1 MTFVRTHRKLARVA
15 MGGKAEV
22 AGGGPAYPGSTLRAR
37 LFTRHPPLVDDGMRA
52 LPQLGPP
59 RLTPADVPRGAV
71 HGLYVHVPFCFHKCH
86 YCDFYSITRQT
97 PERMAAFVD
106 RVLAEAEQW
115 GDREVRPRTV
125 FFGGGTPTL
134 LPAEQMVRLI
144 AGLGARMDLSAVDEF
159 TVEANPATVT
169 ADHCAALRASGVDR
183 LSFGA
188 QSFDR
193 HELSLLERH
202 HDPDDV
208 PASVAVARAAGFAR
222 LNLDLIFA
230 VPGQTLASW
239 RRSLAMALAIGTP
252 HLSCYAL
259 TYEPNTALAV
269 RKRLGQFDAAADE
282 VELAMLHDTR
292 DTLSAAGYAAYE
304 VSNFAVPGE
313 ACRHNVNYWT
323 GGNYLGLGPSAAS
336 HVDGVRWR
344 NRPHLGEWETAV
356 DDRRLPAADAERLSP
371 QQRAGELA
379 MLMLRLGR
387 GLDLRFCSDR
397 TGVDAA
403 AVFGPTIDQMAGG
416 GLVVVTDGR
425 VVLTRRGIEVADGV
439 AGEFVAAAA
448 AAAT

>member
-1 MTFVRTHRKLARVA
+1 MV
-15 MGGKAEV
+15 
-22 AGGGPAYPGSTLRAR
+22 TLTLPNAA
-37 LFTRHPPLVDDGMRA
+37 PPLS
-52 LPQLGPP
+52 P
-59 RLTPADVPRGAV
+59 TDVPAGPV
-71 HGLYVHVPFCFHKCH
+71 HGLYVHVPFCAHKCH
-86 YCDFYSITRQT
+86 YCDFYSITRQSGD
-97 PERMAAFVD
+97 RMARFVD
-106 RVLAEAEQW
+106 RVLAEADLW
-115 GDREVRPRTV
+115 GGRDVSPRTV

-134 LPAEQMVRLI
+134 LPAEQMGRLI
-144 AGLGARMDLSAVDEF
+144 DGLRRRFDLSGVDEF

-169 ADHCAALRASGVDR
+169 ADHCSVLRASGVDR

-193 HELSLLERH
+193 ADLSLLERH
-202 HDPDDV
+202 HNPDDV

-230 VPGQTLASW
+230 VPGQTMASW
-239 RRSLAMALAIGTP
+239 ERSLAAALAIGTP

-269 RKRLGQFDAAADE
+269 RQRLGHVTATPDE
-282 VELAMLHDTR
+282 LELAMLHATR
-292 DTLSAAGYAAYE
+292 DALARAGYAAYE
-304 VSNFAVPGE
+304 VSNFATAGE

-323 GGNYLGLGPSAAS
+323 GGNYVGLGPSAAS

-356 DDRRLPAADAERLSP
+356 DRGRLPAADVERLTP
-371 QQRAGELA
+371 PQRAGELA

-387 GLDLRFCSDR
+387 GLDLRFCADR

-403 AVFGPTIDQMAGG
+403 ALFAPVIDQLAGG
-416 GLVVVTDGR
+416 GLVTVVDGS

-439 AGEFVAAAA
+439 AGEFVAAADPV
-448 AAAT
+448 

>member
-1 MTFVRTHRKLARVA
+1 MI
-15 MGGKAEV
+15 E
-22 AGGGPAYPGSTLRAR
+22 
-37 LFTRHPPLVDDGMRA
+37 
-52 LPQLGPP
+52 LPQTTDA
-59 RLTPADVPRGAV
+59 RLTPTDVPMGPV

-97 PERMAAFVD
+97 PERMATFVD
-106 RVLAEAEQW
+106 RVLAEADQW
-115 GDREVRPRTV
+115 GDRTVTPRTIFV
-125 FFGGGTPTL
+125 GGGTPTL
-134 LPAEQMVRLI
+134 LPVDQMVRLI
-144 AGLGARMDLSAVDEF
+144 GGLRQRFDLTGVDEF

-169 ADHCAALRASGVDR
+169 ADYCAALRASGVDR

-193 HELSLLERH
+193 RDLAALERH

-208 PASVAVARAAGFAR
+208 PASVELARAAGFAR

-239 RRSLAMALAIGTP
+239 RATLATAMAMGTP

-269 RKRLGQFDAAADE
+269 RKRLGQFVGAADE
-282 VELAMLHDTR
+282 LELAMLHDTR
-292 DTLSAAGYAAYE
+292 DTLSRAEFTAYE

-323 GGNYLGLGPSAAS
+323 GGNYIGLGPSAAS

-356 DDRRLPAADAERLSP
+356 GERRLPAVDVERLTP
-371 QQRAGELA
+371 RQRAGELA

-387 GLDLRFCSDR
+387 GLDLRFCSER

-403 AVFGPTIDQMAGG
+403 AAFGRTIEQLVGG
-416 GLVVVTDGR
+416 GLVTVVDGAVR
-425 VVLTRRGIEVADGV
+425 LTRRGVEVADGV
-439 AGEFVAAAA
+439 AGEFVAAVE
-448 AAAT
+448 